1 MVWIREQRFVWLV
14 LEGHLEV
21 LYMQGDHMV
30 GINGFSG
37 QVTYQPSE
45 DATQAWEEGREG
57 RKLVPQVTLGGINFL
72 KRLLMAELVSRP
84 SRIIPGHTPVLE
96 AKKPIL
102 RGYWRWP
109 S

>member
-1 MVWIREQRFVWLV
+1 M
-14 LEGHLEV
+14 
-21 LYMQGDHMV
+21 
-30 GINGFSG
+30 FSG
-37 QVTYQPSE
+37 LVTYPPSE
-45 DATQAWEEGREG
+45 DAPQAGEEGREG
-57 RKLVPQVTLGGINFL
+57 GKLVPQVTLGGTNLL
-72 KRLLMAELVSRP
+72 KRVIMAELVSRP